1 MRSDYQVFKLWFMAV
16 LPLAKDAIH
25 VYVGFGCLLAALLLL
40 RLKLSSFWCLV
51 PGLVVSLI
59 MEALDLR
66 DGYAWGESLKDLI
79 NTNAIPFIL
88 VALARWRVFNIY

>member
-1 MRSDYQVFKLWFMAV
+1 MSSNYQLFKLWFTAV

-25 VYVGFGCLLAALLLL
+25 IYVGVLCLMAALLVL
-40 RLKLSSFWCLV
+40 RLRLTSFWSLV

-66 DGYAWGESLKDLI
+66 DGYGWAESLKDFI
-79 NTNAIPFIL
+79 NTNLIPFLIVIL
-88 VALARWRVFNIY
+88 VRWRVINI

>member
-1 MRSDYQVFKLWFMAV
+1 MSSNYQLFKLWFTAV

-25 VYVGFGCLLAALLLL
+25 IYVGVLCLMAALLVL
-40 RLKLSSFWCLV
+40 RLRLTSFWSLV

-66 DGYAWGESLKDLI
+66 DGYGWAESLKDFV
-79 NTNAIPFIL
+79 NTNLIPFLIVIL
-88 VALARWRVFNIY
+88 IRWRVINI